1 MNEVKIQELVSKY
14 NQGIASPEDQSVI
27 EQLIDEGKIQLEEL
41 KDTESLHHQLLNMET
56 PGPSAKMD
64 DQFYAML
71 KRERGASDQS
81 STVKEFFLW
90 PQGTLRLAAAVLLLL
105 TGIGIGR
112 YFAPTSS
119 SNQQVELLT
128 QQVGDLKEMMMLS
141 LLEKE
146 EATERLKAVSL
157 TEEMDAASTTV
168 TNALIQTLN
177 NDDNVNVRLAA
188 LEALKPY
195 VSNSGIRTQLV
206 QSIAKQDSPLVQV
219 SLAELMGALQEK
231 SSVEELQK
239 ILHSEN
245 TPADVKKKIQETI
258 NIMI

>member
-1 MNEVKIQELVSKY
+1 MNEARIHELVSKY
-14 NQGIASPEDQSVI
+14 NQGIASPEEHSVI
-27 EQLIDEGKIQLEEL
+27 EQLIDEGRIQLEDL
-41 KDTESLHHQLLNMET
+41 KDTASLHRRLISMEM
-56 PGPSAKMD
+56 PGPSVKMD
-64 DQFYAML
+64 DQFYVML

-81 STVKEFFLW
+81 SALKEFFLW
-90 PQGTLRLAAAVLLLL
+90 PQGMLRLAAAVLLLL

-112 YFAPTSS
+112 YFMPASS
-119 SNQQVELLT
+119 SNQQVEMLT

-146 EATERLKAVSL
+146 DATDRLRAVSL

-177 NDDNVNVRLAA
+177 NDNNVNVRLAA

-195 VSNSGIRTQLV
+195 AHNSGIRTQLV

-219 SLAELMGALQEK
+219 SLAELMAALQEK

-245 TPADVKKKIQETI
+245 TPTDIKKKIQETI
-258 NIMI
+258 NVMI